1 MPAPPN
7 SAKNEFLEI
16 LVELLSW
23 ANEKRQVQAAASAKN
38 SFRIN
43 GFNLVR
49 PEKERNCCAKVLL
62 IQ

>member
-16 LVELLSW
+16 LVELLYW
-23 ANEKRQVQAAASAKN
+23 ANEKRQVLAAASAKK

-43 GFNLVR
+43 GF
-49 PEKERNCCAKVLL
+49 
-62 IQ
+62 